1 MNPKL
6 IEKIKQYTL
15 DETTSKSTIKVFL
28 NTCITTQLYSETPGK
43 TIEEKVETI
52 FNYLNDIMQEPKVK
66 QTLNIVIADD
76 ASSLDYVSY
85 LKEKFEIIVHKT
97 ADVKNPKDIDLVLF
111 TGGEDVDPG
120 IYNQNIGKHTHI
132 NKSRDK
138 KEMDTFY
145 KFQNHSF
152 MLGICR
158 GSQLLT
164 TLSGGKLIQ
173 HVGGHCRD
181 HSMIVKG
188 SMRYNI
194 TSSHH
199 QMLYPFDLNE
209 KDYELVAYSEYFQS
223 NTYLN
228 GDNEE
233 IKLAKNFLEPE
244 IVYYKNTNALCIQ
257 GHPEWSHC
265 ERRTSTMCLNLIDK
279 YLQEFKKSKE
289 GIISNNPYKSQY
301 ISGSWDDTPYNENE
315 NHYEEDHQDYYNEGQ
330 KDAEEEFYKKRRS
343 NTVLI
348 TNYKKYEN

>member
-52 FNYLNDIMQEPKVK
+52 YNYLNNIVKEPVVK
-66 QTLNIVIADD
+66 EVLNIVIADD

-97 ADVKNPKDIDLVLF
+97 VDVKDPKDIDLVLF
-111 TGGEDVDPG
+111 TGGEDVNPVY
-120 IYNQNIGKHTHI
+120 YNERVGKYT
-132 NKSRDK
+132 NFNDNRDK
-138 KEMDTFY
+138 KEIDTFN
-145 KFQNHSF
+145 KFRGNSF
-152 MLGICR
+152 IFSVCR
-158 GSQLLT
+158 GSQLIT
-164 TLSGGKLIQ
+164 VLSGGRLIQ
-173 HVGGHCRD
+173 HVEGHCKD
-181 HSMIVKG
+181 HSMILNNRL
-188 SMRYNI
+188 RYNI

-209 KDYELVAYSEYFQS
+209 KDYELIAYSEYFQS
-223 NTYLN
+223 KTYLN

-233 IKLAKNFLEPE
+233 IDLPKNFLEPE
-244 IVYYKNTNALCIQ
+244 IIYYKNTNALCIQ

-289 GIISNNPYKSQY
+289 GIISNNPYTSQY
-301 ISGSWDDTPYNENE
+301 ISGSWDDTPYNETE
-315 NHYEEDHQDYYNEGQ
+315 NHYEEEHSDYY
-330 KDAEEEFYKKRRS
+330 EEEQNDYVKQQLQKLE
-343 NTVLI
+343 VPL
-348 TNYKKYEN
+348 